1 MQRGQI
7 FRKVPFLK
15 PSQAQA
21 TRHNNSVH
29 YSTGEDSFHGNR
41 SHSQNLSRGFFSVFP
56 VSFCASAK
64 TADDAV
70 MTCRMK
76 MRAQLKIKFSRK
88 HTSPQKAE
96 LHGGMVG

>member
-1 MQRGQI
+1 MLGS
-7 FRKVPFLK
+7 FRKIR
-15 PSQAQA
+15 S
-21 TRHNNSVH
+21 NSR
-29 YSTGEDSFHGNR
+29 TE
-41 SHSQNLSRGFFSVFP
+41 SRGFFPVFP

-96 LHGGMVG
+96 LHG